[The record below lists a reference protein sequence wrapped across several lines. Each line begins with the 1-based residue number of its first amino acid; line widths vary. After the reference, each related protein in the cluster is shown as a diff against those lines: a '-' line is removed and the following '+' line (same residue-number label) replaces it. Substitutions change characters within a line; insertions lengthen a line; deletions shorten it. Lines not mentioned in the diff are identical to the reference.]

1 MNENNLKV
9 NIGNKKKTK
18 DRLDH
23 PAQSFFVKP
32 SGKFWKRF
40 FNKKVRK
47 GEQHK
52 RGNWWEWS

>member
-1 MNENNLKV
+1 MNEDRLKV
-9 NIGNKKKTK
+9 VLGNKKKTK
-18 DRLDH
+18 ETLDY

-47 GEQHK
+47 GDVHK
-52 RGNWWEWS
+52 KCNWWEWS